1 MAVRINEDTDF
12 TLPLVFSALPDVAYF
27 KVIDTASGTVLIAET
42 PFSPTVLAHD
52 LEIARAATAT
62 GVGLGT
68 TRKIVFR
75 WTYGAKQGTGEY
87 DFTVVPIT
95 GL

>member
-1 MAVRINEDTDF
+1 MAVLINQDTDF

-27 KVIDTASGTVLIAET
+27 KVMDVTSGTVLIAET
-42 PFSPTVLAHD
+42 PFSPTALAHD
-52 LEIARAATAT
+52 LEIARTATST

-68 TRKIVFR
+68 TRRIVFR

-87 DFTVVPIT
+87 NFTVVPIT

>member
-1 MAVRINEDTDF
+1 MAVLINQDTDF
-12 TLPLVFSALPDVAYF
+12 TLPLVFSALPDVAYY
-27 KVIDTASGTVLIAET
+27 KVMDVTSGTTLIAET
-42 PFSPTVLAHD
+42 PFSPTALAHD
-52 LEIARAATAT
+52 LDIARAATAT

-68 TRKIVFR
+68 TRRIVFR

-87 DFTVVPIT
+87 NFTVVPIT